1 MVNDGVSRI
10 SKQIVWG
17 IFYAKYG
24 IGTVDPFDPF
34 EMDFINEH
42 YVSAAK
48 RIGSL
53 LDY

>member
-24 IGTVDPFDPF
+24 IGTVDPF

-42 YVSAAK
+42 YVSAALL